1 MIRRLLPLVL
11 VVLVVAASARAD
23 EPFIL
28 GADISWVPQDE
39 AEGAEYFDHGRR
51 ADIFDIL
58 KRRGFNFIRLR
69 VFVDPKSPGG
79 YAERLPEAFCDKAHV
94 LAMARR
100 AKGAGMGILLDFHY
114 SDTWADPGKQFKPHA
129 WKDLSLDDLKKAL
142 AAHTRD
148 VLAALNDQGT
158 PPQMI
163 QTGNE
168 ITNGF
173 LWPDGHIDHFDQF
186 AQLLKSATA
195 AARETCPQAKIV
207 LHHDKG
213 RDNAV
218 MRWWL
223 DNLLSRGVSD
233 FDVIGM
239 SCYAEKTPGDW
250 KRNIDD
256 LAVRYPKYH
265 LLVAEYSA
273 QKRYVNDTIFAAP
286 GGKGIGSFI
295 WEPTRW
301 REAIFD
307 KDGHNAGE
315 RPRPTSRPTTTT
327 TTRTTFNGGRYDTN
341 ALIELYPQMAKDYA
355 ARPAP

>member
-1 MIRRLLPLVL
+1 MP
-11 VVLVVAASARAD
+11 
-23 EPFIL
+23 
-28 GADISWVPQDE
+28 
-39 AEGAEYFDHGRR
+39 
-51 ADIFDIL
+51 
-58 KRRGFNFIRLR
+58 RGC
-69 VFVDPKSPGG
+69 PK
-79 YAERLPEAFCDKAHV
+79 AFCDIEHV
-94 LAMARR
+94 KGMARR
-100 AKGAGMGILLDFHY
+100 AKAGGFGILLDFHY

-129 WKDLSLDDLKKAL
+129 WKDLPLGELKKAL

-148 VLAALNDQGT
+148 VLSALNDQNT

-163 QTGNE
+163 QIGNE

-173 LWPDGHIDHFDQF
+173 LWPDGHNRS
-186 AQLLKSATA
+186 LRSVRR
-195 AARETCPQAKIV
+195 ARENRDRCGRGETCPRAKIV

-239 SCYAEKTPGDW
+239 SCYEEKTRGDW

-256 LAVRYPKYH
+256 LAVRYPKYE

-273 QKRYVNDTIFAAP
+273 QKRYVNDTIFNAP
-286 GGKGIGSFI
+286 NSKGIGSFI

-301 REAIFD
+301 REAVFD
-307 KDGHNAGE
+307 REGHNAGD
-315 RPRPTSRPTTTT
+315 RPRGPSTRPSN
-327 TTRTTFNGGRYDTN
+327 NGGRYDTN
-341 ALIELYPQMAKDYA
+341 ALIDLYPQMATDYA
-355 ARPAP
+355 AVLPGKSTERRAAKTQR